1 MRREVIALR
10 EALEQAHYAHA
21 AERSRLM
28 AGQHADNTQSHAL
41 AVALREQLDA
51 TRKSHLEELQALS
64 RRSAAEIR
72 VLQESLQAA
81 RAQFDAALGQL
92 QDRHAGELREAARLR
107 AELEATVRQL
117 RIRLDERP

>member
-1 MRREVIALR
+1 MRREVVALR
-10 EALEQAHYAHA
+10 EALEQAHHAHA
-21 AERSRLM
+21 AETSRLM
-28 AGQHADNTQSHAL
+28 AGHRADNTQLQAL

-51 TRKSHLEELQALS
+51 TRKTHLEELQALS

-81 RAQFDAALGQL
+81 RAQFDSALAQVH
-92 QDRHAGELREAARLR
+92 DRHAEELREAARLR

-117 RIRLDERP
+117 RTRLDERP